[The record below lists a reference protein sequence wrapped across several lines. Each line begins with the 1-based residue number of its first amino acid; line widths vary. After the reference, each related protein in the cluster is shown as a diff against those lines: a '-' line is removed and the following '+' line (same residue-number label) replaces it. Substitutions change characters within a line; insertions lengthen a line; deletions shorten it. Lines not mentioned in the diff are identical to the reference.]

1 MTIMVSILAV
11 VIVCTLFYCVYCWRW
26 RKRNGELSFSS
37 SNMTRLLHCQFATR
51 IACTYSCT
59 GCCHARIILVMTRAS
74 HDMVLAAVRRAQIE
88 SLRPLSNSDLP
99 LMDLSSI
106 HEATNSFSKENK
118 LGEGGFGPVYRVTK
132 LNGQHMQSISNT
144 FVLQ

>member
-1 MTIMVSILAV
+1 MVSILAV

-26 RKRNGELSFSS
+26 RKRNGELLAFIISS
-37 SNMTRLLHCQFATR
+37 SNMMQLLHCQFA
-51 IACTYSCT
+51 TYSCT

-118 LGEGGFGPVYRVTK
+118 LGEGGFGPVYRVT
-132 LNGQHMQSISNT
+132 NY
-144 FVLQ
+144 

>member
-1 MTIMVSILAV
+1 
-11 VIVCTLFYCVYCWRW
+11 
-26 RKRNGELSFSS
+26 
-37 SNMTRLLHCQFATR
+37 
-51 IACTYSCT
+51 
-59 GCCHARIILVMTRAS
+59 
-74 HDMVLAAVRRAQIE
+74 MVLAAVRRAQIE

-132 LNGQHMQSISNT
+132 LNGSTCCQ
-144 FVLQ
+144 FLVCLQ

>member
-26 RKRNGELSFSS
+26 RKRNGELLAFIISS
-37 SNMTRLLHCQFATR
+37 SNMMQLLHYKFA
-51 IACTYSCT
+51 TYSCT
-59 GCCHARIILVMTRAS
+59 GCCHARIILVTTRAS

-118 LGEGGFGPVYRVTK
+118 LGEGGFGPVYRVT
-132 LNGQHMQSISNT
+132 NY
-144 FVLQ
+144 

>member
-1 MTIMVSILAV
+1 
-11 VIVCTLFYCVYCWRW
+11 
-26 RKRNGELSFSS
+26 
-37 SNMTRLLHCQFATR
+37 
-51 IACTYSCT
+51 
-59 GCCHARIILVMTRAS
+59 
-74 HDMVLAAVRRAQIE
+74 MVLAAVRRAQIE

-132 LNGQHMQSISNT
+132 LNEQHMQSISNP